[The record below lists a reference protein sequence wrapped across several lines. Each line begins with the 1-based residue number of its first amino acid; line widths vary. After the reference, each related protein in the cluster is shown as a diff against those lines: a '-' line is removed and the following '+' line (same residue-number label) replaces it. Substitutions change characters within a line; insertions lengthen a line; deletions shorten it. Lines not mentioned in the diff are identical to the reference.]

1 MTGRTSIAPRPHD
14 ELDHPVHLVPLV
26 EELVARGNRLATPAK
41 PYDGFI
47 GSQSGWE
54 CQLVDPIRPE
64 DWTALNERFDIP
76 DRIVY
81 VRGLIRDT
89 LNWADIRGGRPEGG
103 AREP

>member
-1 MTGRTSIAPRPHD
+1 MTVRATIAVQPDD

-26 EELVARGNRLATPAK
+26 RELVARGNRLATPAK

-64 DWTALNERFDIP
+64 DWAALNETFEIP
-76 DRIVY
+76 DTIIY
-81 VRGLIRDT
+81 LRGLIRDT
-89 LNWADIRGGRPEGG
+89 VSWVDIRGGRPEGG